1 MYLLTY
7 IIILLLSQLQ
17 EPISELKLKWQ
28 TGKDLPFRIVE
39 HPSMVV
45 LKGKV
50 YIGGYAYKLNDVEK
64 RTVIVYDPQKDSCS
78 TLPPYVYYY
87 FSLAVVNNQLV
98 LVGGTDSK
106 DIDTNK
112 LGVWDESSSRWTHP
126 FPPMTTACSRPT
138 IVTHKDRW
146 LIVIGG
152 DGGARDLSRVEILDT
167 FSKQWHHSTPMPES
181 LGCSHTLTATIGST
195 CYLIGGYVPFSQKR
209 VLSVFLDELV
219 SQACNWGSKR
229 VSASSPSTP
238 SLWQTLPDTPLKFSA
253 PLALNGTLLAVGGET
268 QQYYEARN
276 TIYAY
281 HPERREW
288 VKAGEMPTERAKC
301 SCIVLPSGEIMVVG
315 TSDRSPIAQ
324 QIHLATVV

>member
-1 MYLLTY
+1 MYLLKY
-7 IIILLLSQLQ
+7 IILLLLQ
-17 EPISELKLKWQ
+17 EPISELKLKWRR
-28 TGKDLPFRIVE
+28 GKDLPFRIVE

-78 TLPPYVYYY
+78 TLPPYVHYY
-87 FSLAVVNNQLV
+87 FSMAVVNNQLV

-106 DIDTNK
+106 DVDSNK
-112 LGVWDESSSRWTHP
+112 LGVWDESSMAWTHP

-138 IVTHKDRW
+138 TVTHKDRW

-181 LGCSHTLTATIGST
+181 LECSHTLTASIGST
-195 CYLIGGYVPFSQKR
+195 CYLMGGYVPSSQKR

-219 SQACNWGSKR
+219 SQAQV
-229 VSASSPSTP
+229 VSVRSHPAPSP
-238 SLWQTLPDTPLKFSA
+238 WQTLPDTPLKFSA

-268 QQYYEARN
+268 KQYYEARN

-281 HPERREW
+281 HPERKEW
-288 VKAGEMPTERAKC
+288 VKVGEMPIERAKC
-301 SCIVLPSGEIMVVG
+301 SCIVLPSGEIMVIG

-324 QIHLATVV
+324 QTHLATVVHVQ